1 MLDTLV
7 SSPIRRPATPHLAWG
22 LAGLIL
28 LGVGYPIL
36 RALLP
41 GPVRVAIMI
50 PIGLLL
56 LWLLWK
62 LTAPRSTVQTSRPL
76 GLALMLVSLS
86 LALSSVFG
94 VADPVTIAGTLFDWL
109 QVAVLLF
116 LTLDLIA
123 AGVSPRLFLA
133 ALFLT
138 VSAMLLAM
146 LWALGDWFWQ
156 WWQLW
161 QPGMAWFPVG
171 WRKPVGNTHP
181 NQIAIILN
189 FGIPLAIAA
198 LWLARHTWQRW
209 LLAAWLLFAVIA
221 MFYTSSR
228 GGWLG
233 MATVSA
239 VMLLPLALSSLYQ
252 RAWRR
257 LASLIGLSVLYT
269 AVFLALLFA
278 NLQHVEAARNLPPRQ
293 TTAAPTTPAPVLD
306 RETLSRLSHPTGRQV
321 FWQRAREFFAERPL
335 LGVGPEGYTTRYA
348 TVEPDSRFFRSPHA
362 HSIYFSILSEAGLLG
377 IAALLALAGA
387 AGMLWWRGWHT
398 ADPLLQRDSD
408 GTLHTP
414 NDGRIV
420 ILAGAAVLV
429 AVLAQGSVEVPT
441 IDLIGMALI
450 GATASLGAAGAWH
463 SQPREQP
470 HLPTLPFWQ
479 RARAVHPLHLVIGV
493 VAVLA
498 WASAIGIFVQR
509 TRYEQL
515 LSQARQAA
523 QLGDIAAATEI
534 YRTARD
540 RYAWGGAAASEYAA
554 ALAWLAY
561 TDPTDRAALD
571 AAIRA
576 QSVAQQR
583 DPTNRATPVNTA
595 ALYIAAGQLERAQA
609 ILTDFAAADRRWAAP
624 YILLA
629 QIAESQGDAA
639 QAEQHWRQVIG
650 KEPYI
655 AASRACQTSSLCAG
669 LPIPPSE
676 YAALVQARA
685 TLAQPQITPDAVEQI
700 MAEAQRWNS
709 IDLWAVAALA
719 AERANLPHIRA
730 RALQAAQ
737 DLSETQ
743 NRQPTQQLAIV
754 QLQDAM
760 QRNDEQAM
768 RRLLERWLLPP
779 DMTLVPHLA
788 QQLVTST
795 EQELAA
801 TLAQAAA
808 QLGDAELQA
817 RAQAY
822 LRRLTPHHA
831 WRGSAT
837 PRAAQG
843 TISTSSR

>member
-1 MLDTLV
+1 MLDTLT
-7 SSPIRRPATPHLAWG
+7 SSPTHGPATPRLAWG
-22 LAGLIL
+22 LAGFVL

-50 PIGLLL
+50 PLGLLL

-62 LTAPRSTVQTSRPL
+62 LTAPRSPVQTSRPL
-76 GLALMLVSLS
+76 GLALLLVSLS

-94 VADPVTIAGTLFDWL
+94 IADPVTIAGTLFDWL

-123 AGVSPRLFLA
+123 AGVPPRRFLA

-146 LWALGDWFWQ
+146 LWALGGWFWQ

-161 QPGMAWFPVG
+161 QPGMAWLPVG
-171 WRKPVGNTHP
+171 WRKPVGSTHP

-209 LLAAWLLFAVIA
+209 LLSAWLLFAVIA

-233 MATVSA
+233 MAAVSA
-239 VMLLPLALSSLYQ
+239 MLLFPLALSSLHQ

-257 LASLIGLSVLYT
+257 LASLIGLSALYAT
-269 AVFLALLFA
+269 VFLGLLLA
-278 NLQHVEAARNLPPRQ
+278 NLQQVEAARNLTPRQ
-293 TTAAPTTPAPVLD
+293 PTAAPTAAAPPLD
-306 RETLSRLSHPTGRQV
+306 RETVSRLTDSAGRQV
-321 FWQRAREFFAERPL
+321 FWRRAVEFFAERPV
-335 LGVGPEGYTTRYA
+335 LGVGPEGYATRYA
-348 TVEPDSRFFRSPHA
+348 TVEPHSRFFRAPHA

-387 AGMLWWRGWHT
+387 AGMIWWRGWRT
-398 ADPLLQRDSD
+398 AEPLIRRDPA

-414 NDGRIV
+414 SDGRIV

-441 IDLIGMALI
+441 IDLIGIALI

-463 SQPREQP
+463 SQPRGRL
-470 HLPTLPFWQ
+470 HRPTRPLWQ

-523 QLGDIAAATEI
+523 QLGDIAAATAI
-534 YRTARD
+534 YRTALD
-540 RYAWGGAAASEYAA
+540 RYAWGGAAASEYAT
-554 ALAWLAY
+554 ALAWLAHAD
-561 TDPTDRAALD
+561 TTNLAALD
-571 AAIRA
+571 AAIHA
-576 QSVAQQR
+576 QGVAQQR

-595 ALYIAAGQLERAQA
+595 ALHMAAGQPELAQA
-609 ILTDFAAADRRWAAP
+609 ILTDFVATDRRWAAP
-624 YILLA
+624 QILLA
-629 QIAESQGDAA
+629 QLAEDHGDAA
-639 QAEQHWRQVIG
+639 QAEQHWRRAIAL
-650 KEPYI
+650 EPYI
-655 AASRACQTSSLCAG
+655 AASRACQASSLCAG
-669 LPIPPSE
+669 LPLPTSE
-676 YAALVQARA
+676 YAALVHARA
-685 TLAQPQITPDAVEQI
+685 TLAQPQITPDAVAQM
-700 MAEAQRWNS
+700 MADAQRWNS

-719 AERANLPHIRA
+719 AERANLPQARA

-737 DLSETQ
+737 DLAETQ
-743 NRQPTQQLAIV
+743 SRQPTQQLALV

-768 RRLLERWLLPP
+768 RRLLEQWLLPP
-779 DMTLVPHLA
+779 DMTLVPQLT
-788 QQLVTST
+788 QQIVRST

-822 LRRLTPHHA
+822 LRRLTPRHA
-831 WRGSAT
+831 
-837 PRAAQG
+837 
-843 TISTSSR
+843 

>member
-1 MLDTLV
+1 MLDTLT
-7 SSPIRRPATPHLAWG
+7 SSPIHRSTTPRLAWG
-22 LAGLIL
+22 LVGLIL

-50 PIGLLL
+50 PLGLLM

-76 GLALMLVSLS
+76 GLALLLVSLS
-86 LALSSVFG
+86 LTLSSVFG

-123 AGVSPRLFLA
+123 ADVPPRLFLA

-138 VSAMLLAM
+138 VSAMLLSM
-146 LWALGDWFWQ
+146 LWALGGWFWQ
-156 WWQLW
+156 WWLLW
-161 QPGMAWFPVG
+161 QPGMAWLPVG
-171 WRKPVGNTHP
+171 WRKPVSNTHP

-233 MATVSA
+233 MAAVSA
-239 VMLLPLALSSLYQ
+239 VMLLPLALSSLHH

-257 LASLIGLSVLYT
+257 LASLIGLSMLYA

-278 NLQHVEAARNLPPRQ
+278 NLQQVEAARNLPPRQ
-293 TTAAPTTPAPVLD
+293 PTAAPTTAAPGPVLD
-306 RETLSRLSHPTGRQV
+306 RETVSRLTHTAGRRV
-321 FWQRAREFFAERPL
+321 FWRRAREFFAERPL

-348 TVEPDSRFFRSPHA
+348 TVEPDSRFFRAPHA

-377 IAALLALAGA
+377 IAALLALTGA
-387 AGMLWWRGWHT
+387 AGVIWWRGWRT
-398 ADPLLQRDSD
+398 AEPLLQRDPA
-408 GTLHTP
+408 GPLHTP
-414 NDGRIV
+414 SDGRIV
-420 ILAGAAVLV
+420 ILAGVAVLV

-463 SQPREQP
+463 TQPRGRL
-470 HLPTLPFWQ
+470 HLPSLPLWQ
-479 RARAVHPLHLVIGV
+479 RARDVHPLHLVIGV

-523 QLGDIAAATEI
+523 QLGDVAAATEI
-534 YRTARD
+534 YRVARD
-540 RYAWGGAAASEYAA
+540 RYTWGGAAASEYAT

-561 TDPTDRAALD
+561 TDPTNRAALD
-571 AAIRA
+571 AAIHA
-576 QSVAQQR
+576 QGVAQQH

-595 ALYIAAGQLERAQA
+595 ALHMAAGQLERAQT

-629 QIAESQGDAA
+629 QIAESQGDIT

-655 AASRACQTSSLCAG
+655 AASRACQTSSLCAP
-669 LPIPPSE
+669 LPLPTSE

-685 TLAQPQITPDAVEQI
+685 TLAQPQITPNAVDQI
-700 MAEAQRWNS
+700 IADAQRWNS

-719 AERANLPHIRA
+719 AERSNLPQVRA

-737 DLSETQ
+737 DLAETQ

-760 QRNDEQAM
+760 QRNDEQAI

-808 QLGDAELQA
+808 QIGDAELQA

-822 LRRLTPHHA
+822 LRRLTPRHA
-831 WRGSAT
+831 
-837 PRAAQG
+837 
-843 TISTSSR
+843 